1 MLASLERKGHHS
13 GHYLVDTS
21 ASPQRPTHGPTLVA
35 TCTTAHV
42 ESMHAGVTG
51 EERPTLWTLFCG
63 YKYLSSTAHA
73 LADICQLII

>member
-1 MLASLERKGHHS
+1 MLASLERKGLHS

-21 ASPQRPTHGPTLVA
+21 ASPQRPTHGPTLIA
-35 TCTTAHV
+35 TCTTADV
-42 ESMHAGVTG
+42 RSMHAGVTG
-51 EERPTLWTLFCG
+51 EERPPLWTLFCG